1 VKVTMRSDGEAEGS
15 GAGAAEAAAAGV
27 PLLGRWVAEAGFEV
41 DEASGSR
48 VVGHID
54 VGADHHTPHGIVHGG
69 LYATVIESAASI
81 GASVAAA
88 EGGHY
93 AVGLNN
99 STDFLRGTEKGRLDV
114 VAEPV
119 IQGRTQQLWD
129 VTITRATDGKPVAR
143 GRVRL
148 QNVPL
153 PG

>member
-1 VKVTMRSDGEAEGS
+1 MAMRSDGEAEGS
-15 GAGAAEAAAAGV
+15 GAPEAAVAEV

-48 VVGHID
+48 VVGHIE

-81 GASVAAA
+81 GASLAAA
-88 EGGHY
+88 ERGHY

-129 VTITRATDGKPVAR
+129 VTITRSTDGKPVAK

-153 PG
+153 PD